1 MNFVPLYLHAY
12 KIPIPG
18 ETFTTPKP
26 SSWNHNSQWLLN
38 SDNNQLNL
46 VVLGVD
52 GLSEELADE
61 IRVQCDEDEYEI
73 DCQLYSVDYRIID
86 GDVSLPQNSFKTP
99 DFSPNGCFCV
109 YSNPDGFEYVRDSLE
124 KTLLSNLEQ
133 DDRLPFQGLP
143 IVILFVVDLALD
155 EDDMM
160 RLGEEGQNL
169 ADSLQCPFIDVS
181 TKENATGKRFN
192 ASLIAE
198 ALGQLIQS
206 IHHRAG
212 FLNVYQSVM
221 DSSQPDIRLN
231 LEEVNPHLR
240 GGRVE
245 NHLGKTTPS
254 SPDRDSN
261 LDLPVLGGLA
271 QHDWR
276 EQSNMESLPT
286 VNFGFTASTALKGIK
301 DIEVISAINFFKSVL
316 SYKIVKDGSCLSCS
330 HAQSVC

>member
-1 MNFVPLYLHAY
+1 MILSNRTTTTFWQDTTELLMEALLPDDHLEGGILQQIKLRRLLDVEYEQNMDAKPVGVEEMSKLIDSLRKKKA
-12 KIPIPG
+12 PG
-18 ETFTTPKP
+18 PDRTMAEMLLQTKVEISPFLELLINKSLTQGSKP

-46 VVLGVD
+46 VVLGID

-155 EDDMM
+155 KDDMM

-221 DSSQPDIRLN
+221 DSSQPDIR
-231 LEEVNPHLR
+231 
-240 GGRVE
+240 
-245 NHLGKTTPS
+245 
-254 SPDRDSN
+254 
-261 LDLPVLGGLA
+261 
-271 QHDWR
+271 
-276 EQSNMESLPT
+276 
-286 VNFGFTASTALKGIK
+286 
-301 DIEVISAINFFKSVL
+301 
-316 SYKIVKDGSCLSCS
+316 
-330 HAQSVC
+330 

>member
-1 MNFVPLYLHAY
+1 MLSRSNRTTT
-12 KIPIPG
+12 
-18 ETFTTPKP
+18 TFWQDTTELLMEALLPDDHLEGGILQQIKLRRLLDVEP

-46 VVLGVD
+46 VVLGID

-155 EDDMM
+155 KDDMM

-221 DSSQPDIRLN
+221 DSSQPDIRAN
-231 LEEVNPHLR
+231 
-240 GGRVE
+240 
-245 NHLGKTTPS
+245 S
-254 SPDRDSN
+254 SALLCN
-261 LDLPVLGGLA
+261 IGLFIA
-271 QHDWR
+271 IC
-276 EQSNMESLPT
+276 
-286 VNFGFTASTALKGIK
+286 ALLA
-301 DIEVISAINFFKSVL
+301 VP
-316 SYKIVKDGSCLSCS
+316 
-330 HAQSVC
+330 